1 MLAIASGD
9 AVTWGDI
16 LIILAIIALLV
27 IISGRFWRR

>member
-1 MLAIASGD
+1 MLAIASGE